1 MVKEDSQPLA
11 PKEWQLT
18 VGEHG
23 KTKLMTHFPNEG
35 YNEPITFIKLHVWYL

>member
-23 KTKLMTHFPNEG
+23 EKKKTKKPHDTLPE
-35 YNEPITFIKLHVWYL
+35 